1 MNRLIRKK
9 HERIQKSVQR
19 YEESHGYRKPES
31 VEDNDNI
38 ISTTKR
44 MRNLM
49 DCLTGSFFCRYMTW
63 LQHSRSRSTGS

>member
-31 VEDNDNI
+31 VEDNDDI
-38 ISTTKR
+38 IS
-44 MRNLM
+44 
-49 DCLTGSFFCRYMTW
+49 CRYMTW